1 MKKRVI
7 TQEIEIDYENGFTCN
22 YTMIDNEVNEYH
34 FSYGFDSVC
43 YIDDISNYK
52 QNPNKDLCFSE
63 EGLLSFDEFD
73 KLFFVSRN
81 NYLRDP
87 KTKKFIPT
95 LIHYK
100 STYKNKLK
108 CKAFINSL
116 DQKYIKNISIED
128 TVFDPF
134 LTFDILLPEELFV
147 KLMNTSSRENFGKEA
162 ANLIKIK

>member
-116 DQKYIKNISIED
+116 DQKYIKNISILIQLHHILPS
-128 TVFDPF
+128 VHPNIF
-134 LTFDILLPEELFV
+134 LLQLLVIQQFHLPILYHRKTF
-147 KLMNTSSRENFGKEA
+147 
-162 ANLIKIK
+162 